1 MGVRSLLPLLL
12 LLALASASIQLVVPV
27 NTVLEDLGTVSVSP
41 VGPGHEVFLKFE
53 RSVSPCPTGYCGVW
67 DSVRI
72 INDVAERFTT
82 STWSDDEF
90 IYYSVK
96 VPSTMPS
103 GEYTF
108 MFEVSDKEALM
119 GSETAVVKVF
129 VTHDQSELVGIV
141 PYSGEFG
148 GFAGETNYA
157 SFSIHNK
164 ALSKASYKVTSEMPG
179 YQSYSTTITVDVGPA
194 ETKEAR
200 VPYSLDQEGFYTLKS
215 RVWSEDNPTIDLRTS
230 TEVKLKP
237 TLSSKFKSIGAGLP
251 LIPLTMAPFYAL
263 LGLLGW

>member
-1 MGVRSLLPLLL
+1 MGVKNLLL
-12 LLALASASIQLVVPV
+12 LLVMLAGAFASIQLVTPV
-27 NTVLEDLGTVSVSP
+27 NTVLEDLGTVTVSP
-41 VGPGHEVFLKFE
+41 VGPGQEVFLKFE
-53 RSVSPCPTGYCGVW
+53 RRVSPCPTGYCGVW

-72 INDVAERFTT
+72 INPTDPAFTT
-82 STWSDDEF
+82 STWSDHEY

-96 VPSTMPS
+96 VPRAMPS

-119 GSETAVVKVF
+119 DSEVAVVKVF
-129 VTHDQSELVGIV
+129 VTHDQTELVEIYDY
-141 PYSGEFG
+141 PASFE

-157 SFSIHNK
+157 SFRIHNK
-164 ALSKASYKVTSEMPG
+164 ALSKATYKVTSEMPG

-200 VPYSLDQEGFYTLKS
+200 VPYNPNQEGFYTLKS

-237 TLSSKFKSIGAGLP
+237 TLNSKFKSIGAGLP

-263 LGLLGW
+263 LGLLGF